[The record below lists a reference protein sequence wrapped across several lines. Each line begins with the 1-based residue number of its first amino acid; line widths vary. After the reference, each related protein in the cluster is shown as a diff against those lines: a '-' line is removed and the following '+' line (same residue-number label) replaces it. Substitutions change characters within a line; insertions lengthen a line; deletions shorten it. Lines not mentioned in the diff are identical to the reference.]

1 MVTDSSSV
9 SKDSSSDTHH
19 PAGTKGSRV
28 SFAFAVADTGTE
40 DNIGEDNR
48 GTVGAVVAFLGAPG

>member
-1 MVTDSSSV
+1 MTTDSSV
-9 SKDSSSDTHH
+9 SKDSSSDTQIPDH

-28 SFAFAVADTGTE
+28 SFAFAVADKGTA

-48 GTVGAVVAFLGAPG
+48 GAVAAFLSAPG